1 MRVHQSLLDDCG
13 RRMQYKL
20 ETPGYYGGS
29 VRALGSGYHKGVE
42 VYYLDRQADGFYLPT
57 EAPIG
62 RTNLAE
68 IVSIAKDEFTAV
80 CEGTNTSHVSEEG
93 RERGGFIWNKNVPDL
108 ETGYDMLDVMLGAYF
123 NPDTGGV
130 WPEDWDVLGVEQFFE
145 LPWTGRHTRGGS
157 IDLILH
163 HPGTDTVVGD
173 DQKTAGRRWPTGK
186 EKPRKN
192 AQASWYSWAIRE
204 LFPDHQYYL
213 STFSVVTYKGQFE
226 RRESNPNET
235 HINTAA
241 VLLHET
247 VASYEVLRANGMDM
261 PANPSS
267 TLCSPEY
274 CDYFSICPF
283 GSVVD

>member
-1 MRVHQSLLDDCG
+1 MRVHQSLLDDCF

-29 VRALGSGYHKGVE
+29 VRAMGSGYHKGIE
-42 VYYLDRQADGFYLPT
+42 VYYLDRQSDGFYLPT
-57 EAPIG
+57 NCPIG
-62 RTNLAE
+62 RTNLDELITVAR
-68 IVSIAKDEFTAV
+68 DEFERIV
-80 CEGTNTSHVSEEG
+80 EGRNTSHVSEEG
-93 RERGGFIWNKNVPDL
+93 RERSGFVWNKKVPDL
-108 ETGYDMLDVMLGAYF
+108 ETGFELLEVMLNAYF
-123 NPDTGGV
+123 DPDEGGV
-130 WPEDWDVLGVEQFFE
+130 WPADWDVLGVERFFE
-145 LPWTGRHTRGGS
+145 LPWTERHTRGGS

-163 HPGTDTVVGD
+163 HPETDTVVGD
-173 DQKTAGRRWPTGK
+173 DQKTTGKRWNEGK

-192 AQASWYSWAIRE
+192 AQAGWYSWAIRE
-204 LFPDHQYYL
+204 MFPGHAWYK
-213 STFSVVTYKGQFE
+213 STFSVMTYTGKFE
-226 RRESNPNET
+226 RRESNPNEAQ
-235 HINTAA
+235 INQTA

-247 VASYEVLRANGMDM
+247 AAAYEVLRANDMDM